1 MDLGRISKM
10 KNKVWAAL
18 IWCLLLNSIIIAA
31 FSFLHGSPSEYAQSY
46 FKSNQFDFDYEE
58 FTSEIGPVELA
69 NWSVDELKR
78 GIVIDPQDLKKYREQ
93 HDVMAEIQ
101 STQKQYNRE
110 IEQAIQN
117 KDEITKQALMS
128 ERERKIGD
136 IRNDLMDDKY
146 VASQIRAEK
155 EKEIDIYISNLNQ
168 RLNRLHDDYPY
179 SYELTNIKTGKTI
192 QYGNINDQAAYKK
205 TYNKDKGYLS
215 TQLLN
220 SSMGDEWD
228 KGFEQMGIDPAAFY
242 KGTIIF
248 PQKKLSDWSR
258 YQNFQQQRTSFYVII
273 ACGILSLVC
282 LLFVHKFR
290 KEWFQNHILH
300 QTYRRLSIDIKL
312 ALWLFTIFLV
322 LLVSVATSSTVLN
335 MSTNFDI
342 FIELLF
348 LLPLGTLLICF
359 GILQTVWLIEELKEG
374 KNLREEWNTSAFM
387 RAWRLLIVKPFQ
399 MLREA
404 FSDSPIAFQV
414 AIILFVL
421 FIWGV
426 GTSLV
431 FAMPEMVLVYII
443 CVLVIGLPA
452 LFIVFHRIRYLN
464 KLMIATNQIATGT
477 LNDPVEVKGNS
488 IFAKQA
494 TMLNQMKEGIHVSK
508 KAQAKSERLKT
519 ELITNVSHD
528 LRTPLTSI
536 ITYTDLLKNPDLTEE
551 DRHHYVE
558 VLDRKSQRL
567 KTLIEDLFEVSK
579 MASGN
584 LELQKQ
590 RIDLTKLL
598 QQALAEHQE
607 QMEKASLSL
616 KVTTPTEPLLAYVDG
631 QKWWRVLDNLI
642 VNASKYALEGT
653 RVYVSLKKVGD
664 VAEFVVKNVAK
675 YELNEDAAEL
685 VERFKRADAS
695 RNTEGS
701 GLGLAIA
708 QSIVDLHGGKMNIEI
723 DGDLFKVIVKVP
735 LTI

>member
-1 MDLGRISKM
+1 M
-10 KNKVWAAL
+10 KNKVWGAL
-18 IWCLLLNSIIIAA
+18 IWCLLLNSIIIAS
-31 FSFLHGSPSEYAQSY
+31 FSVLHGSPSEYAQSY
-46 FKSNQFDFDYEE
+46 FKSDQFDFDYEE
-58 FTSEIGPVELA
+58 FTREIGPVELA
-69 NWSVDELKR
+69 NWSADELKR
-78 GIVIDPQDLKKYREQ
+78 DIVIEPQDIKEYREQ

-110 IEQAIQN
+110 IERAIQN

-155 EKEIDIYISNLNQ
+155 EKKIDIYISNLNQ
-168 RLNRLHDDYPY
+168 RLNRLHDEYPY
-179 SYELTNIKTGKTI
+179 SYELTNIKTGKTV

-205 TYNKDKGYLS
+205 TYSKDKGYLT

-228 KGFEQMGIDPAAFY
+228 KGFEQMNIDPAVFY
-242 KGTIIF
+242 KGTIIV
-248 PQKKLSDWSR
+248 PEKKLSEWQN
-258 YQNFQQQRTSFYVII
+258 YQDFQRQRTSFYVII

-282 LLFVHKFR
+282 LLFVYKFR

-300 QTYRRLSIDIKL
+300 QAYRRLSIDIKL
-312 ALWLFTIFLV
+312 ALWIFTIFLV
-322 LLVSVATSSTVLN
+322 LLVSVGTSSTVVN
-335 MSTNFDI
+335 MSTNFNI

-348 LLPLGTLLICF
+348 LLPLGTLLIYF

-374 KNLREEWNTSAFM
+374 KNLREEWDTSAFM

-421 FIWGV
+421 FMWGV

-431 FAMPEMVLVYII
+431 FTIPEMALVYII
-443 CVLVIGLPA
+443 CVFMIGLPA
-452 LFIVFHRIRYLN
+452 LFIIFYRIRYLN
-464 KLMIATNQIATGT
+464 KLIVATSQIATGT

-508 KAQAKSERLKT
+508 KEQAKSERLKT

-708 QSIVDLHGGKMNIEI
+708 QSIVDLHGGEMNIEI

>member
-1 MDLGRISKM
+1 M
-10 KNKVWAAL
+10 
-18 IWCLLLNSIIIAA
+18 
-31 FSFLHGSPSEYAQSY
+31 
-46 FKSNQFDFDYEE
+46 
-58 FTSEIGPVELA
+58 T
-69 NWSVDELKR
+69 
-78 GIVIDPQDLKKYREQ
+78 
-93 HDVMAEIQ
+93 EIQ
-101 STQKQYNRE
+101 STQEQYNHE
-110 IEQAIQN
+110 IEQAIKN
-117 KDEITKQALMS
+117 KDDITKQALIS
-128 ERERKIGD
+128 ARESQIKD
-136 IRNDLMDDKY
+136 IRDSIMDDKY
-146 VASQIRAEK
+146 VAAKVRAEK
-155 EKEIDIYISNLNQ
+155 EKAIDNYISNLNG
-168 RLNRLHDDYPY
+168 RLSRLHDDYPY
-179 SYELTNIKTGKTI
+179 SYELTNIKTGKTF
-192 QYGNINDQAAYKK
+192 QYGNINEKAAYKQ
-205 TYNKDKGYLS
+205 TYSKDNGYLT
-215 TQLLN
+215 TQLYD
-220 SSMGDEWD
+220 SDSGDNRGQ
-228 KGFEQMGIDPAAFY
+228 GFKEMQLDPTVFY
-242 KGTIIF
+242 KGTIIV
-248 PQKKLSDWSR
+248 PEKKLSEWQN
-258 YQNFQQQRTSFYVII
+258 YQDFQHQRIVFYVTIV
-273 ACGILSLVC
+273 CGILSLLF
-282 LLFVHKFR
+282 LLFVYKCR
-290 KEWFQNHILH
+290 KEWFNIQLL
-300 QTYRRLSIDIKL
+300 QRAYRTFFIDVKVV
-312 ALWLFTIFLV
+312 LWLFTMLLV
-322 LLVSVATSSTVLN
+322 LPVSLWGGSSAFHVN
-335 MSTNFDI
+335 TNLDF
-342 FIELLF
+342 FLEFFLALLI
-348 LLPLGTLLICF
+348 GTLLIYF

-421 FIWGV
+421 FMWGV

-508 KAQAKSERLKT
+508 KEQAKSERLKT